1 VTVTFSDCDNEK
13 VLCNYW

>member
-1 VTVTFSDCDNEK
+1 VTVTFSDCDDEK